1 MSKAE
6 DLAKEL
12 YPLLETDKIGN
23 PYIIS
28 YNTEQLAKQEGFV
41 RGYHQAEKDVAE
53 AFARIIRGNLSIID
67 KSVQDKFEQLYTDI
81 TGEKM
86 YKGFID

>member
-6 DLAKEL
+6 DLALGKYTPRSVL
-12 YPLLETDKIGN
+12 VVPARGGGYYADSHLR
-23 PYIIS
+23 
-28 YNTEQLAKQEGFV
+28 EGFIE
-41 RGYHQAEKDVAE
+41 GYHQAEKDVAE
-53 AFARIIRGNLSIID
+53 SFARIIRGNLSMMD
-67 KSVQDKFEQLYTDI
+67 KSLQYKFEQLYTEI